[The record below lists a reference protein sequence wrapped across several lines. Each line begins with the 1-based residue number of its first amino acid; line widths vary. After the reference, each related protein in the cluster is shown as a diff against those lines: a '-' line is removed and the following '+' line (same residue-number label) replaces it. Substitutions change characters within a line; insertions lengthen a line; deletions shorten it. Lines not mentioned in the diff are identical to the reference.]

1 MGRLSTLSGC
11 GTDVDQD
18 RDQWRYGRGGVVIC
32 EIPQMPLPCAYGNPE
47 NVFLSLFAAAALLS
61 PGPASVAPPL
71 LKPLSLFVPCTTAC
85 GIPWQQIW
93 RWCHMGEISQTKTSI
108 ECSLY
113 SPIPAVDGPLGPNAL
128 TSDLTVPCLDG
139 EQSSD

>member
-32 EIPQMPLPCAYGNPE
+32 EIPQMPQPCAYGNPE

-61 PGPASVAPPL
+61 PGPASVAPRG
-71 LKPLSLFVPCTTAC
+71 LSLCLFLFPA
-85 GIPWQQIW
+85 QQPVAFHGSKSGGGVTW
-93 RWCHMGEISQTKTSI
+93 GRLAKLRPQ
-108 ECSLY
+108 
-113 SPIPAVDGPLGPNAL
+113 
-128 TSDLTVPCLDG
+128 
-139 EQSSD
+139 